1 MITSC
6 RLLPQFINT
15 SNLCSVSQK
24 HQISHFF
31 PASAVTSIIPIKR
44 KLEEL
49 IYFFCLCLFTGD
61 QPGADLG
68 PLISPQAKERVCH
81 LIEKGVEEGA
91 SLLLD
96 GRNIKVKGYENG
108 NFVGPTI
115 LANVKV
121 T

>member
-1 MITSC
+1 M
-6 RLLPQFINT
+6 
-15 SNLCSVSQK
+15 SQK
-24 HQISHFF
+24 PKDFQIFSCQCSPLCDSCEEEAVRVKNLIFF
-31 PASAVTSIIPIKR
+31 LSLSV
-44 KLEEL
+44 
-49 IYFFCLCLFTGD
+49 FTGD

-81 LIEKGVEEGA
+81 LIEKGVKEGA

-115 LANVKV
+115 LAKVKV
-121 T
+121 R

>member
-1 MITSC
+1 MRVARYYSCSLTS
-6 RLLPQFINT
+6 QIFV
-15 SNLCSVSQK
+15 SVSQK
-24 HQISHFF
+24 CQDFQIFS
-31 PASAVTSIIPIKR
+31 ASVVISMMPVKR
-44 KLEEL
+44 KLSGL
-49 IYFFCLCLFTGD
+49 KTWHLCLFTGD

-81 LIEKGVEEGA
+81 LIEKGVKEGA

-121 T
+121 R